1 MPRITITNNTGGPYV
16 VQDPTGYSSFNMDI
30 LAGQTESADLTD
42 DALRALEPSLNA
54 QQALG
59 KISWSCTEAGIAD
72 DEPETLR
79 TAVTSPVTAT
89 KDDDIIVVNRTVAG
103 ATAVALPADMMV
115 GSSLLI
121 VDGKGDAAANNITCA
136 QAGGTVN
143 GGANTVINTNYG
155 SVRLTKIGALAW
167 SSQVVQGV
175 APVGAA
181 GGALAGTYPNPTL
194 ASGVALANL
203 GDNTVLGAK
212 IHSGFAKILVANG
225 RNGAGAVTLVG
236 AGLNDVVIG
245 VLNLSDLAVGSAS
258 FEGAI
263 TVAGQV
269 QQSSASDLSTKVFAF
284 FLLDR

>member
-30 LAGQTESADLTD
+30 LAGETESADLTD

-54 QQALG
+54 QQVLG
-59 KISWSCTEAGIAD
+59 KITWSCTESGIAD

-79 TAVTSPVTAT
+79 TALTSPVTVT
-89 KDDDIIVVNRTVAG
+89 KDDDIVVVNRTVAG
-103 ATAVALPADMMV
+103 ATAVALPADMMI
-115 GSSLLI
+115 GSSVLI
-121 VDGKGDAAANNITCA
+121 VDGKGDAGTNNITVA

-143 GGANTVINTNYG
+143 GAANAVINTNYG

-175 APVGAA
+175 APSGAA
-181 GGALAGTYPNPTL
+181 GGDLAGFYPNPTL
-194 ASGVALANL
+194 AVGAALANL
-203 GDNTVLGAK
+203 GNNTVLGAK
-212 IHSGFAKILVANG
+212 IASGFQKILVASG
-225 RNGAGAVTLVG
+225 VAAAGPVTLVG
-236 AGLNDVVIG
+236 AGVNDVVIG
-245 VLNLSDLAVGSAS
+245 VVNLTDLADGKTS

-263 TVAGQV
+263 TVADQI
-269 QQSSASDLSTKVFAF
+269 QQSDAADLSTKKFAF